1 MRQLIKE
8 KGHATIKLNGL
19 KSIEESN
26 NQTINRKMQREM
38 TKAFDIEKETR
49 IFRNSIVDEGP
60 RLFARAEYE
69 VTGKIN

>member
-1 MRQLIKE
+1 
-8 KGHATIKLNGL
+8 
-19 KSIEESN
+19 
-26 NQTINRKMQREM
+26 MQREM